1 MRHDQGRRRFVRAVR
16 AAALPF
22 VLGLFAP
29 IAAAAQTS
37 PPPTPETPVEGIVVL
52 GMPLR
57 DQVETFVDEV
67 TAPPPGRGP
76 ARWNERAG
84 VCVGVIN
91 LERVAAQAMAD
102 RVSDIAGDLGLRIG
116 EPGCSPNIVIIAT
129 DDAPGL
135 TRAMVE
141 RSPNAFR
148 PDYAGAARS
157 VRELDLFVASDRPVR
172 WWHVALPVVG
182 ENGPPAVRLP
192 GRDAPFVPGSGRL
205 TTEVRNRLL
214 RAYVIVDLDQAE
226 GLTLRQLSDYV
237 AMVALVQIDPDAKVG
252 AFSTILNVVADP
264 SSAAELT
271 DWDHAYLS
279 AFYDVELNQ
288 QNPAAQ
294 AGAIASDMYRQR
306 RQAEA
311 DATAAE

>member
-1 MRHDQGRRRFVRAVR
+1 MRRTGIAHL
-16 AAALPF
+16 LPF
-22 VLGLFAP
+22 AFAWL
-29 IAAAAQTS
+29 AAGTVAAQTT
-37 PPPTPETPVEGIVVL
+37 PPPQETPVEGIVVL

-57 DQVETFVDEV
+57 EQVETFVDAV

-76 ARWNERAG
+76 ARWNERSG

-91 LERVAAQAMAD
+91 LARDAAQAMAD
-102 RVSDIAGDLGLRIG
+102 RVSDVAGGLGLRVG
-116 EPGCSPNIVIIAT
+116 EPGCSPNIIVIAT

-157 VRELDLFVASDRPVR
+157 SRELELFVSSDRPVR
-172 WWHVALPVVG
+172 WWHVAMPVVRDSG
-182 ENGPPAVRLP
+182 APAVRLP
-192 GRDAPFVPGSGRL
+192 GRNAPFVPGGGRL
-205 TTEVRNRLL
+205 TTEMRNRLL
-214 RAYVIVDLDQAE
+214 RAYIVIDIDQAE
-226 GLTLRQLSDYV
+226 GLTLGQLSDYV
-237 AMVALVQIDPDAKVG
+237 AMVALVQIDPDARVEG
-252 AFSTILNVVADP
+252 FNTILNVVADP
-264 SSAAELT
+264 SSAAALT
-271 DWDHAYLS
+271 DWDQAYLS

-311 DATAAE
+311 DAAGEE